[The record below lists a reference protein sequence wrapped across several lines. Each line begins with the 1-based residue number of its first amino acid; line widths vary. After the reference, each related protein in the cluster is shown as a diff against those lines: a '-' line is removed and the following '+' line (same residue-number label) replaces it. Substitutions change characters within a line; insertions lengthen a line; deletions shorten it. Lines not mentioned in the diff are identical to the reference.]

1 MFDLEN
7 SFMVIV
13 FNISFHVSFSA
24 THTATAFLAFIYIRN
39 LYKIIDKIKVMK
51 RYDIFYR
58 VHSGLRAMLYETSLC
73 LQQTDFSNAED
84 ADKSLEQLEIVM
96 QLFDKHAHTEDTIV
110 FAAIKQTEPS
120 LLYAFEKEHVED
132 HALVQSLIGLVASFN
147 LAASANQKMV
157 IGKTIVQ
164 SFTEFMIFNL
174 RHMAKE
180 ENLINNA
187 LWKYYSDEEL
197 HGITEKII
205 ANITPAQMAM
215 YSTWMMRGL
224 SNNEISNWLKEV
236 KNSAPDFLFQSLMQT
251 AAKELNKHRWQL
263 VQEAITDG
271 AMVA

>member
-1 MFDLEN
+1 
-7 SFMVIV
+7 
-13 FNISFHVSFSA
+13 
-24 THTATAFLAFIYIRN
+24 
-39 LYKIIDKIKVMK
+39 MK

-73 LQQTDFSNAED
+73 LQQTDFSYADD

-96 QLFDKHAHTEDTIV
+96 QLFDKHAHTED
-110 FAAIKQTEPS
+110 AAIKQIEPS
-120 LLYAFEKEHVED
+120 LLYVFEKEHIED
-132 HALVQSLIGLVASFN
+132 HALVQSLNGLLASFN
-147 LAASANQKMV
+147 LAATAEQKTV

-174 RHMAKE
+174 RHMAKK

-187 LWKYYSDEEL
+187 LWKYYTDEEL
-197 HGITEKII
+197 HAIAEKII
-205 ANITPAQMAM
+205 ANITPVQMAM

-251 AAKELNKHRWQL
+251 AAKELNKQRWQL